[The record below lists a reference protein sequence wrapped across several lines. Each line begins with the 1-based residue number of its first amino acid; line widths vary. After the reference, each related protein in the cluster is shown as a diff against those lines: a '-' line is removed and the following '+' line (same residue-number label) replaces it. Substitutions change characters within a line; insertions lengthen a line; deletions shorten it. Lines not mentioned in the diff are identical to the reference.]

1 MNDAPIKQDQLEDY
15 VLMCEEAKELQ
26 RLVWKRKKIREGSLF
41 YIHEKNILYR
51 FPCDA
56 IIYYEEEDNVWWV
69 DGIRGKV
76 VGSNNHYVNE
86 MLLAM
91 GGGQLVHLFD
101 CDESAFYKYDD
112 GELNFV
118 QIFQQHELQRMLSAR
133 GFSWSVITFF
143 QFCKLE
149 LKEHN
154 WLTGEVNSSLNSW
167 EKLWLAFVM
176 REKFNK
182 RWDGRW
188 DERKWVKIEKG

>member
-1 MNDAPIKQDQLEDY
+1 MNKLSTTQIDKLHDY
-15 VLMCEEAKELQ
+15 ILMCEEAKELQ
-26 RLVWKRKKIREGSLF
+26 DLIWKSKKISQDSLF
-41 YIHEKNILYR
+41 YIHEKHILYR

-56 IIYYEEEDNVWWV
+56 YIYYEEEDDVWWV

-76 VGSNNHYVNE
+76 VGSRNRLTNE

-91 GGGQLVHLFD
+91 GGGQSVHLFD

-118 QIFQQHELQRMLSAR
+118 WILQQHELQKMLSAR
-133 GFSWSVITFF
+133 GFSWLVTSFF

-176 REKFNK
+176 QEEFNK
-182 RWDGRW
+182 KW
-188 DERKWVKIEKG
+188 DEKKWIKTKED